1 MKKLLGILFA
11 TCLFVSNAQAQ
22 VLWQEGTHYVVIA
35 DKASKD
41 KKITEFFSFWCPHC
55 YRFEPIV
62 AQIKEKKPEDVKFEK
77 VHVNFMRSA
86 GPTVQDAVTKAMYV
100 GKALDKE
107 LGMING
113 IFRHIHEDRKL
124 IAGDDDLK
132 KIAAKVGI
140 NAEDYDKAAKSF
152 AVNGQFKKNNKTIE
166 TFRKHINGVPN
177 FIVNEKYQAQFQ
189 RGMTPDEMIA
199 LIMYLSSLK

>member
-1 MKKLLGILFA
+1 
-11 TCLFVSNAQAQ
+11 
-22 VLWQEGTHYVVIA
+22 
-35 DKASKD
+35 
-41 KKITEFFSFWCPHC
+41 
-55 YRFEPIV
+55 
-62 AQIKEKKPEDVKFEK
+62 
-77 VHVNFMRSA
+77 
-86 GPTVQDAVTKAMYV
+86 
-100 GKALDKE
+100 
-107 LGMING
+107 MING

-124 IAGDDDLK
+124 IAGDNDLK

-140 NAEDYDKAAKSF
+140 SAEDYDKAAKSF